1 MSSIHRIINTDN
13 LIDLYRYSISKYDSL
28 KAFQILGDNISYSA
42 FNKDVEKMANYFENM
57 KRSAIQIAIENSY
70 YYAVAYF
77 AVIISNNIAV
87 LSNNNLEKYDN
98 KIKIKQK
105 ITEELVKKT
114 ISDDKS
120 YKEFKYYSNYNNQEP
135 CTIIFSSGTT
145 KEPKAI
151 MLSMENIT
159 TNVVSCLN
167 RIMYLPTDK
176 CINVIPQNHI
186 FGLMELLTTIY
197 SGASICVLQSKYQ
210 LFNMIDTYDPNYL
223 NLPPILVENLLKEIK
238 QGNIKGKNLRR
249 IMCGGAYIADK
260 IINEYK
266 KYGINIYRCYGLSE
280 APCIAAGGEYE
291 ENNDGLGKVLDCNSV
306 IIDKNGQI
314 LVHGKNV
321 MLGYIGNIKQPF
333 VTINHRKYLKTNDI
347 GKIGENGN
355 LYVIGRMDNII
366 SLKNGN
372 KILKETIER
381 RLLEIEGITECRANA
396 TNEDIYVEIV
406 TEFPKDAI
414 KRIVLQM
421 QFRRK

>member
-1 MSSIHRIINTDN
+1 
-13 LIDLYRYSISKYDSL
+13 
-28 KAFQILGDNISYSA
+28 
-42 FNKDVEKMANYFENM
+42 
-57 KRSAIQIAIENSY
+57 
-70 YYAVAYF
+70 
-77 AVIISNNIAV
+77 
-87 LSNNNLEKYDN
+87 
-98 KIKIKQK
+98 
-105 ITEELVKKT
+105 
-114 ISDDKS
+114 
-120 YKEFKYYSNYNNQEP
+120 
-135 CTIIFSSGTT
+135 
-145 KEPKAI
+145 
-151 MLSMENIT
+151 
-159 TNVVSCLN
+159 
-167 RIMYLPTDK
+167 
-176 CINVIPQNHI
+176 
-186 FGLMELLTTIY
+186 
-197 SGASICVLQSKYQ
+197 
-210 LFNMIDTYDPNYL
+210 
-223 NLPPILVENLLKEIK
+223 
-238 QGNIKGKNLRR
+238 
-249 IMCGGAYIADK
+249 MCGGAYIADK

>member
-1 MSSIHRIINTDN
+1 MSSIHRIRNTDN

-28 KAFQILGDNISYSA
+28 NAFQILGDNISYSA

-70 YYAVAYF
+70 YFAVAYF

-87 LSNNNLEKYDN
+87 LSNNNFDIYD
-98 KIKIKQK
+98 
-105 ITEELVKKT
+105 VK
-114 ISDDKS
+114 
-120 YKEFKYYSNYNNQEP
+120 
-135 CTIIFSSGTT
+135 
-145 KEPKAI
+145 
-151 MLSMENIT
+151 MLLQNSPGI

-167 RIMYLPTDK
+167 TIMYLPTDK

-291 ENNDGLGKVLDCNSV
+291 ENKS
-306 IIDKNGQI
+306 I
-314 LVHGKNV
+314 
-321 MLGYIGNIKQPF
+321 
-333 VTINHRKYLKTNDI
+333 
-347 GKIGENGN
+347 
-355 LYVIGRMDNII
+355 
-366 SLKNGN
+366 
-372 KILKETIER
+372 
-381 RLLEIEGITECRANA
+381 RL
-396 TNEDIYVEIV
+396 
-406 TEFPKDAI
+406 
-414 KRIVLQM
+414 
-421 QFRRK
+421 